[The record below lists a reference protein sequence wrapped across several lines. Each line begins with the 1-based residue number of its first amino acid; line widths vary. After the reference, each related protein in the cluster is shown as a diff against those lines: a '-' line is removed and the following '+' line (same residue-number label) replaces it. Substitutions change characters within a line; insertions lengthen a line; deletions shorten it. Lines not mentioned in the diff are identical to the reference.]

1 MKNLSLPQHGDT
13 VNTRQQ
19 SGADKYAPRKRLPGE
34 ALPAGINVMHKK
46 YPDYK
51 PAPWVNPVR

>member
-19 SGADKYAPRKRLPGE
+19 SGADKYAPRKRQPGE
-34 ALPAGINVMHKK
+34 ATPAGINLMKL
-46 YPDYK
+46 PDYK